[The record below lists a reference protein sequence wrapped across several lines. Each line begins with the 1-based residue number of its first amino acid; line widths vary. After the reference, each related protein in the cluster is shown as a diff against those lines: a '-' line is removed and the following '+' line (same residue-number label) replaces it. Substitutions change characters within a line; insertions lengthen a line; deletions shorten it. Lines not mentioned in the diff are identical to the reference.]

1 MVVKRDK
8 EGFGFTLS
16 KEMPVFVDNVSHG
29 SSADRAGI
37 LSGDRIIKVCVCV
50 WGVCACV
57 CVCVC
62 VCVGWGGEV
71 EMHDD

>member
-29 SSADRAGI
+29 SSADRAGF
-37 LSGDRIIKVCVCV
+37 LFGDRIIKVCVCV
-50 WGVCACV
+50 CV
-57 CVCVC
+57 
-62 VCVGWGGEV
+62 WGGGISEGRIA
-71 EMHDD
+71 

>member
-50 WGVCACV
+50 CV
-57 CVCVC
+57 CVCGV
-62 VCVGWGGEV
+62 GGEV